1 MTDQSLTAVEAE
13 LERERRSL
21 AMLPSSSPITRERAI
36 ALIERCQ
43 QAIRVARRV
52 M

>member
-1 MTDQSLTAVEAE
+1 MTDLELLRAE

-21 AMLPSSSPITRERAI
+21 AMLSPTTLITRENAM

-43 QAIRVARRV
+43 RTIDAAVRIG
-52 M
+52 